1 MRLVKEETKEVVIDT
16 EESAIFYN
24 IAVKPDGDVEVVA
37 AWGGQESKSLDLSTA
52 EKLSI
57 KNMMHAHLERD
68 LKKAQFVAR
77 GK

>member
-1 MRLVKEETKEVVIDT
+1 MRLVKEETKEIVVDT
-16 EESAIFYN
+16 EESTIFYN

-37 AWGGQESKSLDLSTA
+37 AWGGQATKSLDLSPA

-57 KNMMHAHLERD
+57 KKMMHDHLERD
-68 LKKAQFVAR
+68 LKKEQFVAR